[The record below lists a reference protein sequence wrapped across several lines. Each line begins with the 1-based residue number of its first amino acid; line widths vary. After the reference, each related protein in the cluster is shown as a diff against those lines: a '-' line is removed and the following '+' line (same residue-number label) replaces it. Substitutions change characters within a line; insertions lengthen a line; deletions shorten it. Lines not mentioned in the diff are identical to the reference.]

1 MIGLPMMWLALYFA
15 SQLAEPPLFS
25 SPEDG
30 DVIAWPADVHLEFS
44 LAAGDANGSDVCI
57 VRLINETEAGLNYML
72 QYGPASAWCGQDAVY
87 SEELAPRRTANAR
100 TEYTTVVRIVDP
112 QALARVAMELQKG
125 PVGLNLCV
133 CKPGEDLALGCISLT
148 YLTAEGASVS
158 LERSRLLSEERRLQ
172 DDVFGF
178 DAACL
183 DNRAASVHASGT
195 DITTARSRLAE
206 YFACFDV
213 PFPWLIST
221 HARSLGLGPNILQQ
235 TWSVLEAA
243 HARGL
248 ESCESPRIW
257 MMWVLVGRAL
267 GTAAPLDT
275 ALYAALSTCGPQ
287 IRVLLFIAHLRHV
300 WPEDMMG
307 PSWLDLA
314 QRAGNGA
321 NVTAALLDVASLSSG
336 EICIANRLDSGWR
349 HAPRFHVLLPVES
362 LLVVGSWSP
371 VYLERNVETLL
382 QQAVSVHCNAFS
394 K

>member
-1 MIGLPMMWLALYFA
+1 MWLAFHFA

-44 LAAGDANGSDVCI
+44 LPAGDANGNDVCI
-57 VRLINETEAGLNYML
+57 VRLINETAPVSKHML

-87 SEELAPRRTANAR
+87 SEELAPRQTSNAR
-100 TEYTTVVRIVDP
+100 TEYKTVVRIVDP

-133 CKPGEDLALGCISLT
+133 CKPGEDLALGCTSLT

-172 DDVFGF
+172 DDAFVVDG
-178 DAACL
+178 ACL
-183 DNRAASVHASGT
+183 DNRAASVHAAGT
-195 DITTARSRLAE
+195 DIPTARSRLAH

-213 PFPWLIST
+213 PFPWLVST
-221 HARSLGLGPNILQQ
+221 NARSLGLGPKILQQ

-248 ESCESPRIW
+248 DCESPRIW

-275 ALYAALSTCGPQ
+275 ALLDAALSTCGPQ
-287 IRVLLFIAHLRHV
+287 IRVLLFIAHLRHA

-307 PSWLDLA
+307 PTWLGLA
-314 QRAGNGA
+314 QRAGA

-336 EICIANRLDSGWR
+336 EISIANRLDSGWR
-349 HAPRFHVLLPVES
+349 HASRFHVLLPVES
-362 LLVVGSWSP
+362 LLVLGSCQWSP
-371 VYLERNVETLL
+371 VHLERNVETLL
-382 QQAVSVHCNAFS
+382 QQPVSVHCNAFS